1 MTNDV
6 TLHHRTDNTYV
17 FVMHM
22 SVVISNA
29 GLLGIAPVPGSCV
42 DSLEDSHSC
51 SAEVVRGGSLELC
64 VTHKKYPP
72 EFNKTVTVD
81 RAGWSSGNKQLVGCE
96 TKSCTS
102 HKTNYNSRGEWGE
115 CLSVVNVT
123 ENDTVTYW
131 IRVDPDTEY
140 PSDSPVSMEFNFKV
154 QVVDPSESQQVCVAS
169 VLWCVVC
176 VSPV

>member
-1 MTNDV
+1 M
-6 TLHHRTDNTYV
+6 

-29 GLLGIAPVPGSCV
+29 GQLGVAPVLGSCV
-42 DSLEDSHSC
+42 NNSIGSTSC

-72 EFNKTVTVD
+72 ESNETVTVD
-81 RAGWSSGNKQLVGCE
+81 GAGWSSGNKQLVGCKA
-96 TKSCTS
+96 TSCRS
-102 HKTNYNSRGEWGE
+102 RKTNYNSRGEWGE

-140 PSDSPVSMEFNFKV
+140 PSDSPVSMEFNFAV
-154 QVVDPSESQQVCVAS
+154 RVVDPSESQQVCVAS
-169 VLWCVVC
+169 VLWCVEC

>member
-1 MTNDV
+1 M
-6 TLHHRTDNTYV
+6 

-22 SVVISNA
+22 SVAIFNA
-29 GLLGIAPVPGSCV
+29 GLLGVAPVSGSCV
-42 DSLEDSHSC
+42 DNSIGSTSC

-64 VTHKKYPP
+64 VTHKKYPL
-72 EFNKTVTVD
+72 ESNETVTVD
-81 RAGWSSGNKQLVGCE
+81 GAGWRSVNKTYVGCHA
-96 TKSCTS
+96 KSCKS
-102 HKTNYNSRGEWGE
+102 FRTNYNSRGEWAE

-154 QVVDPSESQQVCVAS
+154 QVVDPSESQQCV
-169 VLWCVVC
+169 
-176 VSPV
+176 